1 MNSEL
6 NGEPNGELTIEELD
20 VVSGGF
26 TAVFAGLITGFIAAG
41 GQVSA
46 GTGGLNF
53 SSGGSTVTVHSF

>member
-1 MNSEL
+1 MKS
-6 NGEPNGELTIEELD
+6 ELTIEELD

-26 TAVFAGLITGFIAAG
+26 TAVFGAMISGSIAAG

-46 GTGGLNF
+46 TNGGFNF

>member
-1 MNSEL
+1 MKSEL
-6 NGEPNGELTIEELD
+6 NGELTIEELD

-26 TAVFAGLITGFIAAG
+26 TVVFGAMISGSIAAG

-46 GTGGLNF
+46 TNGGFNF